1 MFFKS
6 LTLKEGMFIRT
17 FNFDPHAN
25 LIHSTLNSTGKTTLL
40 RFMLYALGYNIPST
54 RNIKFEQCEVEC
66 TVVVDGEEFVILRY
80 NAGFLIVYHNGDER
94 TYYLPND
101 LHSFHSILFKTSNPK
116 VLDNILGAFYLDQ
129 EKGWTLLNRGKVIG
143 SIHFSIEELVRGLSG
158 RNCDELIVRESRLK
172 RDRAKYKQLFNI
184 SEYRNEVLAENGG
197 LIAEDFAGSRTIE
210 LDTLLLEEAQLKKEL
225 KSLKGSIR
233 DSDAVARFIEEMR
246 ITVLDS
252 LGNPIPVT
260 LENIVGFSDNVDYL
274 HARRKILE
282 GDLSDLNRKIKHL
295 RNIELKESE
304 QESFYQSDRLLDVF
318 DRRLAGLP
326 IDSIAIQREIRYL
339 DNEIKKIDDELSA
352 LTKQSN
358 DIVSAMHEHI
368 LRYAHEL
375 SLERFNDFRAT
386 YLFTSNLKEL
396 SGAVLHKTVF
406 AFRLA
411 FILEIEKALG
421 IKLPIILD
429 SPTGKE
435 IDRRNVQIMMDILR
449 RDFSEN
455 QIIIAS
461 IYEYDFNHLNTIEIN
476 DHLIE

>member
-17 FNFDPHAN
+17 FNFAPCAN
-25 LIHSTLNSTGKTTLL
+25 LIHSTFNSTGKTTLL

-66 TVVVDGEEFVILRY
+66 TVVVDEEEFVISRY
-80 NAGFLIVYHNGDER
+80 NANFLIVYHNGDER

-158 RNCDELIVRESRLK
+158 RNCDDLIAKESQLK

-197 LIAEDFAGSRTIE
+197 LIAEDFASTRTIQ
-210 LDTLLLEEAQLKKEL
+210 LDTLLLEQAQLEKEL
-225 KSLKGSIR
+225 KGLKASIR
-233 DSDAVARFIEEMR
+233 DSNAVARFIEQMQ

-260 LENIVGFSDNVDYL
+260 LDNIVGFSDNVEYL
-274 HARRKILE
+274 RARKKILE
-282 GDLSDLNRKIKHL
+282 GDLSDLNKRIENLRKREI
-295 RNIELKESE
+295 KESE

-318 DRRLAGLP
+318 DRKLAGLP
-326 IDSIAIQREIRYL
+326 IDSVAIQKEIRYL
-339 DNEIKKIDDELSA
+339 DNEIRRVNDELSA

-375 SLERFNDFRAT
+375 NLERFNDFRAT

-411 FILEIEKALG
+411 FILEIEKALR

-435 IDRRNVQIMMDILR
+435 IDRENVQIMMDILR

-455 QIIIAS
+455 QVIIAS
-461 IYEYDFNHLNTIEIN
+461 IYKYDFDHLNTIEIN
-476 DHLIE
+476 DRLIE